1 MSDLFS
7 IAIAKGRVLADTVDL
22 FEQAGY
28 DVSPLRE
35 ESRKLIFDL
44 EDAGIR
50 ILVVRSQDVPAYV
63 DRGAADAGV
72 VGKDVLEEHGYTLYE
87 PLDLKISEC
96 RLMVAGPKDAPKE
109 ARIGPLRIATK
120 YGQLATQH
128 YSRKGIRIDVV
139 HLYGAI
145 ELAPATGI
153 ADKIVDLVETGGTL
167 RANGLKEEELVM
179 RSTAR
184 FIVGRAALRL
194 KSAKARE
201 VIERLGKVVPQG
213 VAA

>member
-1 MSDLFS
+1 MSELFS
-7 IAIAKGRVLADTVDL
+7 IAIAKGRVFSDAVDL
-22 FEQAGY
+22 FEKAGY

-44 EDAGIR
+44 AEAGIR
-50 ILVVRSQDVPAYV
+50 VLVVRSQDVPAYV
-63 DRGAADAGV
+63 ERGAADAGV
-72 VGKDVLEEHGYTLYE
+72 VGKDVLEEHDYSLYE
-87 PLDLKISEC
+87 PLDLKFSEC
-96 RLMVAGPKDAPKE
+96 RLMVAGPKDAP
-109 ARIGPLRIATK
+109 AQRIGPLRIATK
-120 YGQLATQH
+120 YTSLATRH
-128 YSRKGIRIDVV
+128 FSRKGIRIDAV
-139 HLYGAI
+139 HLYGAV

-184 FIVGRAALRL
+184 FVVGRAALRL

-201 VIERLGKVVPQG
+201 IIDRLAAVVPQG